1 MPCPSSHL
9 RTSHPAPSS
18 SALSSMKLKSLIHT
32 LIVSHMCRIIRAF
45 SKVKAVIVEILKGK
59 KNQSNINFLHHH
71 KKQKMTKKIIF
82 GSFRLHYNWCSSK
95 SSHVIPVPSRVF
107 EGLPK
112 ASDTHHDEQYLYE
125 DCHDDDLQ
133 LAGYLQWLE
142 EKVHDDK
149 KGSGNEMNEIDKLAE
164 LFIADCHEK
173 FKLEKQDS
181 DRRFHEMMARG
192 M

>member
-1 MPCPSSHL
+1 M
-9 RTSHPAPSS
+9 
-18 SALSSMKLKSLIHT
+18 
-32 LIVSHMCRIIRAF
+32 
-45 SKVKAVIVEILKGK
+45 
-59 KNQSNINFLHHH
+59 
-71 KKQKMTKKIIF
+71 
-82 GSFRLHYNWCSSK
+82 
-95 SSHVIPVPSRVF
+95 
-107 EGLPK
+107 PK